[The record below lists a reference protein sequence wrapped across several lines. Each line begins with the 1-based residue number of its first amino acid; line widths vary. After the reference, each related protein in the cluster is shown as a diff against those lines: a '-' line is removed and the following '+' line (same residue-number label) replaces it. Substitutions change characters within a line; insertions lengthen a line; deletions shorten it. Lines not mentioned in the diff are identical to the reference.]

1 MIMCSQGCVTLSSN
15 HPAKFDGHMSCG
27 SRYTTDIIFH
37 AALQDHV
44 IKGLWQFME
53 RIFSFYIPT
62 LLNLVATGIAVVDI

>member
-1 MIMCSQGCVTLSSN
+1 
-15 HPAKFDGHMSCG
+15 MSYG

-37 AALQDHV
+37 VALQDHV

-53 RIFSFYIPT
+53 RIFPFYIPT